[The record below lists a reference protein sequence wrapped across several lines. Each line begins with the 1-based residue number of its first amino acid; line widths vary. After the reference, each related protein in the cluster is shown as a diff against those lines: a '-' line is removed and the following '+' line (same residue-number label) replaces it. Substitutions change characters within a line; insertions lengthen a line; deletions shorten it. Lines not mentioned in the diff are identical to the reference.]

1 MRKLKLQVQ
10 ISVDGFVAGARGE
23 MDWMTF
29 DGDAE
34 LGQYVTDIT
43 ATVDCIVLGR
53 RLAEGFIPH
62 WSAVAADPEHP
73 EFAAGQKFTTTPKVV
88 FTRTHDQSV
97 WANTT
102 LATGDLTEEIVR
114 LKDQAGGDIIA
125 YGGASFVSALIR
137 HDLIDEYHLF
147 VNPVALGTGL
157 SIFAALENP
166 QRFVLEGA
174 QAFPCGIVLL
184 RYRRAGIV

>member
-10 ISVDGFVAGARGE
+10 ISIDGFVAGARGE

-29 DGDAE
+29 DWDAE
-34 LGQYVTDIT
+34 ISQYVTNIT
-43 ATVDCIVLGR
+43 DTVDCIVLGR

-62 WSAVAADPEHP
+62 WSAVAADPAHP
-73 EFAAGQKFTTTPKVV
+73 EFTAGQKFTATPKVV
-88 FTRTHDQSV
+88 FTRTLDKSM

-102 LATGDLTEEIVR
+102 LATGDLAEEIVR
-114 LKDQAGGDIIA
+114 LKGQTGGDLIA

-157 SIFAALENP
+157 PIFAALENP
-166 QRFVLEGA
+166 QRFVLETA
-174 QAFPCGIVLL
+174 QALPCGIVLI
-184 RYRRAGIV
+184 RYRRAGAI